1 MEEIENM
8 ARTYNFDGNQDT
20 ITFNIGSVS
29 LDFNPTD
36 EKSKAMVENAEQ
48 LKKKSEAID
57 KEDGDEWQ
65 LRREIKELLDE
76 SFTLIFDGTAPQK
89 LYKASGENTISYLR
103 LFLQIAEAIKETNEE
118 KQNDETFKK
127 YLAE

>member
-1 MEEIENM
+1 M

-57 KEDGDEWQ
+57 KGDGDEWQ

-76 SFTLIFDGTAPQK
+76 SFTLIFDDTAPQQ

>member
-1 MEEIENM
+1 M
-8 ARTYNFDGNQDT
+8 ARTYNFDGNQDA

-36 EKSKAMVENAEQ
+36 ERSKAIAEKAER
-48 LKKKSEAID
+48 LIKKSETID
-57 KEDGDEWQ
+57 KKDGDEWQ
-65 LRREIKELLDE
+65 LRREVKELLDE
-76 SFTLIFDGTAPQK
+76 SLAFIFDEAAPQK

-103 LFLQIAEAIKETNEE
+103 LFLKIAEAIKETNEE

>member
-1 MEEIENM
+1 M
-8 ARTYNFDGNQDT
+8 ARTYNFDGNQDA

-36 EKSKAMVENAEQ
+36 EKSKAIAENAER
-48 LKKKSEAID
+48 LIKKSETID
-57 KEDGDEWQ
+57 KKDGDEWQ
-65 LRREIKELLDE
+65 LRREVKELLDE
-76 SFTLIFDGTAPQK
+76 SLAFIFDEAVPQK

-103 LFLQIAEAIKETNEE
+103 LFLKIAEAIKETNEE